1 MWHAKP
7 TYGYLSDS
15 QEAIDNGLEFVTAML
30 GVGWTKEAAAAAWGN
45 IGFESAYNPW
55 RWESEVILSVGD
67 WRLYAYPENRS
78 HGYGLVQFTPAINYL
93 ENSYAMSLPGFAPNY
108 ADRAG
113 HASDGAAQTVFIDWF
128 GGQGQWFI
136 NPGYNYPLTWNEFK
150 TSTLTPE
157 YLAAAWLHNYER
169 PADQSHAVEVRRGAE
184 ARYWY
189 DLWGGVVPP
198 GPTPTDKK
206 FKLYLY
212 GRNWQRRQR
221 R

>member
-7 TYGYLSDS
+7 TYGYLRTD

-45 IGFESAYNPW
+45 IGYESSYNPW
-55 RWESEVILSVGD
+55 IWQNQIILSVGD
-67 WRLYAYPENRS
+67 WRLYAYPENRE

-93 ENSYAMSLPGFAPNY
+93 ENSYAMGLPGFAPNY

-113 HASDGAAQTVFIDWF
+113 NASDGAAQTVFIDWF
-128 GGQGQWFI
+128 GGQGQWL
-136 NPGYNYPLTWNEFK
+136 PAGQYGYTLTWTEFR
-150 TSTLTPE
+150 TGSYTPE
-157 YLAAAWLHNYER
+157 YLAAAWLHQYER
-169 PADQSHAVEVRRGAE
+169 PADQSHAVEVARGQE

-198 GPTPTDKK
+198 GPTSESKYK
-206 FKLYLY
+206 FWLY
-212 GRNWQRRQR
+212 GRNWTRRQR

>member
-7 TYGYLSDS
+7 TYGYLIDS

-55 RWESEVILSVGD
+55 RWESDTILPSYSPVIDTSRV
-67 WRLYAYPENRS
+67 N
-78 HGYGLVQFTPAINYL
+78 GYGLVQFTPPGNYVH
-93 ENSYAMSLPGFAPNY
+93 NSYAQSLPGFAPNY
-108 ADRAG
+108 SDRAG
-113 HASDGAAQTVFIDWF
+113 NASDGAAQTVFIDWF

-169 PADQSHAVEVRRGAE
+169 PADQSHSVEVIRGQE

-198 GPTPTDKK
+198 GPTPMDKK

-212 GRNWQRRQR
+212 GRNWQRWQR